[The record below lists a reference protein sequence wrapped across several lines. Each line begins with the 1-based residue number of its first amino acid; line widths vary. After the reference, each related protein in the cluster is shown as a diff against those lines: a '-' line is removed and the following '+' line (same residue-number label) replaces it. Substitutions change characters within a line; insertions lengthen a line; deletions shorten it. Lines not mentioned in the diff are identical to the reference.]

1 MRERGTG
8 FYRLTFA
15 LNCVAASIAHFVS
28 FEVGDLI
35 DVLIRIGFLT
45 TGWPGAV
52 IAVLGMETVIYMA
65 AKTFRA
71 MEPRTD
77 ANENA
82 TREPLRAI
90 VAVGGAVVWRNVIV
104 TVGTIRRNSD
114 IDADLSLRFGCS

>member
-1 MRERGTG
+1 M
-8 FYRLTFA
+8 
-15 LNCVAASIAHFVS
+15 AASIAHFVS